1 MKVMY
6 ATILSLL
13 IAGTQALASGN
24 GGNSEGLGFMA
35 TLFIGF
41 GVLIIL
47 FQTVPALLLLA
58 GMVKGVLSSSDKKTS
73 EAIVGSSGNNS

>member
-1 MKVMY
+1 MKVMT

-24 GGNSEGLGFMA
+24 GGNGEGLGFMA

-47 FQTVPALLLLA
+47 FQTIPAVLLLT
-58 GMVKGVLSSSDKKTS
+58 GMVKGLLSSSDKKTAEVS
-73 EAIVGSSGNNS
+73 AGNPQ

>member
-1 MKVMY
+1 MKVMS

-47 FQTVPALLLLA
+47 FQTIPVILLLT
-58 GMVKGVLSSSDKKTS
+58 GMVKGMLASSDKKPAEAMGTKTS
-73 EAIVGSSGNNS
+73 

>member
-1 MKVMY
+1 M
-6 ATILSLL
+6 
-13 IAGTQALASGN
+13 ASGN

-47 FQTVPALLLLA
+47 FQTVPAVILLT
-58 GMVKGVLSSSDKKTS
+58 GMVKGLLASADKKTA
-73 EAIVGSSGNNS
+73 EAGGKNS

>member
-1 MKVMY
+1 MKTMS

-13 IAGTQALASGN
+13 IAGTQAMASGN

-47 FQTVPALLLLA
+47 FQTVPAVILLT
-58 GMVKGVLSSSDKKTS
+58 GMVKGLLASADKKTA
-73 EAIVGSSGNNS
+73 EASGKNS

>member
-1 MKVMY
+1 MKVIS

-13 IAGTQALASGN
+13 IAGTQAMASGN
-24 GGNSEGLGFMA
+24 GGDSEGLGFMA

-47 FQTVPALLLLA
+47 FQTIPAILLFA
-58 GMVKGVLSSSDKKTS
+58 GMVKGLLSSADKKPA
-73 EAIVGSSGNNS
+73 EARAGISAKNP

>member
-1 MKVMY
+1 MKVMS

-24 GGNSEGLGFMA
+24 GGNGEGLGFMA

-47 FQTVPALLLLA
+47 FQTVPAILLLA
-58 GMVKGVLSSSDKKTS
+58 GMVKGALSPADKKTAD
-73 EAIVGSSGNNS
+73 AIAGSSGKNS

>member
-1 MKVMY
+1 MKAIS

-13 IAGTQALASGN
+13 IAGTQALASGDAGN
-24 GGNSEGLGFMA
+24 GEGLGFMA

-47 FQTVPALLLLA
+47 FQTVPALLLLT
-58 GMVKGVLSSSDKKTS
+58 GMVKGLLSSADKKS
-73 EAIVGSSGNNS
+73 AEAIVGSSGNKS

>member
-1 MKVMY
+1 MKVMT

-24 GGNSEGLGFMA
+24 GGNGEGLGFMA

-47 FQTVPALLLLA
+47 FQTIPAVLLLT
-58 GMVKGVLSSSDKKTS
+58 GMVKGLLSSSDKKTA
-73 EAIVGSSGNNS
+73 EAGVGSRQ

>member
-1 MKVMY
+1 MKVMS

-13 IAGTQALASGN
+13 IAGTQAMASGN
-24 GGNSEGLGFMA
+24 GGSSEGLGFMA

-47 FQTVPALLLLA
+47 FQTVPAVILLTGLVKGLLA
-58 GMVKGVLSSSDKKTS
+58 AADKKTA
-73 EAIVGSSGNNS
+73 EATGKNS

>member
-1 MKVMY
+1 MKVLS

-13 IAGTQALASGN
+13 IAGTQALASGS
-24 GGNSEGLGFMA
+24 GGNGEGIGFMA

-47 FQTVPALLLLA
+47 FQTVPAILLLS
-58 GMVKGVLSSSDKKTS
+58 GMVKGLLSAADKKPA
-73 EAIVGSSGNNS
+73 EAISGSNGKNF

>member
-1 MKVMY
+1 MKTTS

-13 IAGTQALASGN
+13 ISATYALATET

-41 GVLIIL
+41 GILIIV
-47 FQTVPALLLLA
+47 FQTVPAILLFTGLL
-58 GMVKGVLSSSDKKTS
+58 KGIFSPADKKA
-73 EAIVGSSGNNS
+73 EATGKNS

>member
-1 MKVMY
+1 MKTMS
-6 ATILSLL
+6 AAILSLL
-13 IAGTQALASGN
+13 IAGTQAMASGN

-47 FQTVPALLLLA
+47 FQTVPAVILLT
-58 GMVKGVLSSSDKKTS
+58 GMVKGLLASADKKTA
-73 EAIVGSSGNNS
+73 EATGKNS

>member
-1 MKVMY
+1 MKTMS

-13 IAGTQALASGN
+13 IAGTQAMASGN
-24 GGNSEGLGFMA
+24 GGSSEGLGFMA

-47 FQTVPALLLLA
+47 FQTVPAVILLT
-58 GMVKGVLSSSDKKTS
+58 GMVKGLLASADKKTA
-73 EAIVGSSGNNS
+73 EATGKNS

>member
-1 MKVMY
+1 MKTMS

-13 IAGTQALASGN
+13 IAGTQAMASGN

-47 FQTVPALLLLA
+47 FQTVPAVILLT
-58 GMVKGVLSSSDKKTS
+58 GMVKGLLASADKKTA
-73 EAIVGSSGNNS
+73 EATGKNS

>member
-1 MKVMY
+1 MKVMS

-24 GGNSEGLGFMA
+24 GVNNEGLGFMA

-47 FQTVPALLLLA
+47 FQTIPAVLLFA
-58 GMVKGVLSSSDKKTS
+58 GMVKGLLSSADKKAA
-73 EAIVGSSGNNS
+73 EAIAGSTGKNS